1 MALDGPA
8 AGERHVVVLGLMGAG
23 KSSIG
28 RRVAKRLGR
37 ELVDGDE
44 ELQRR
49 TGGRTAADIV
59 GSDGLEALH
68 RMEAEVLLDAL
79 RSTKPAVIAPAAS
92 TVEDARCRAAL
103 DDVTLVWLTASAAH
117 LAVDVADK
125 AHRPLVSGGD
135 AEAVLARQI
144 EVREPLI
151 RPLADLVVDV
161 EATSKGEAADLIAE
175 LVLAGDPSR
184 SR

>member
-1 MALDGPA
+1 
-8 AGERHVVVLGLMGAG
+8 MGAG

-28 RRVAKRLGR
+28 RRVAQRLGR

-59 GSDGLEALH
+59 ETDGLDALH

-79 RSTKPAVIAPAAS
+79 RAPRPAVIAPAAS
-92 TVEDARCRAAL
+92 TVEDDRCRAGLA
-103 DDVTLVWLTASAAH
+103 DVTLVWLTASAAH

-125 AHRPLVSGGD
+125 AHRPLVGGGD
-135 AEAVLARQI
+135 AEPVLARQI
-144 EVREPLI
+144 AVREPLI
-151 RPLADLVVDV
+151 RPIADLVVDV
-161 EATSKGEAADLIAE
+161 ETTKKDDAADRIAE
-175 LVLAGDPSR
+175 LLLDDGPS
-184 SR
+184 SKS